1 MQNMRGILLMILAMA
16 GFALGDVGIKLVADD
31 LSLSQIVMTMGLVG
45 TAFFVLLSR
54 VRREPVL
61 TRALLHPAV
70 AIRSSAEITAAL
82 FMINA
87 LALTPLSLVTSVTQ
101 AGPLVVAIGA
111 AVVFREQVG
120 WRRWSA
126 ILMGLLGV
134 LIILRPGTEGFDHL
148 ALLSVGAMLALA
160 TRDLSTRAAPKTLSN
175 LQLATVGF
183 ASFLAAA
190 LFLIPFTTPWRVPT
204 LTENV
209 YLALAI
215 APTIAAYYAITAAMR
230 IGEIS
235 VITPFRYTRLLFGV
249 LLGVTLFGETV
260 DALMILGGGL
270 VVASGI
276 YTVLR
281 ERRLHRIAV
290 AGTQT
295 GRASDL
301 PHVR

>member
-1 MQNMRGILLMILAMA
+1 MRGILLMVLAMG
-16 GFALGDVGIKLVADD
+16 GFALGDVGIKLVSDD
-31 LSLSQIVMTMGLVG
+31 LSLSQIVMTMGIIG

-54 VRREPVL
+54 ARHEPVL
-61 TRALLHPAV
+61 TAALLHPAV
-70 AIRSSAEITAAL
+70 AIRGLAEIAAAL

-101 AGPLVVAIGA
+101 AGPLVVALGA
-111 AVVFREQVG
+111 MIVFREQVG

-126 ILMGLLGV
+126 ILTGLLGV
-134 LIILRPGTEGFDHL
+134 LIILRPGTAGFDSL

-160 TRDLSTRAAPKTLSN
+160 TRDLATRAAPKTSSN

-183 ASFLAAA
+183 ASFVVAA
-190 LFLIPFTTPWRVPT
+190 LLLIPFTAPWRVPT
-204 LTENV
+204 VIESSF
-209 YLALAI
+209 LALAI
-215 APTIAAYYAITAAMR
+215 IPTIAAYYAITAAMR

-249 LLGVTLFGETV
+249 VFGITLFGETI
-260 DALMILGGGL
+260 DFWMLLGGSL

-281 ERRLHRIAV
+281 ERRLHRQATS
-290 AGTQT
+290 AAQLAR
-295 GRASDL
+295 GRETSAS
-301 PHVR
+301 R